1 MNQLSF
7 VSHDLSVSSVKTD
20 VIWTISNYEVFLFV
34 RKVLA
39 MVCLKND
46 VFSCFF
52 TEKLVSW
59 LPLVLLFLTEPIAFS
74 RK

>member
-20 VIWTISNYEVFLFV
+20 VIWTISNYEVFLFA

-46 VFSCFF
+46 VFSFF
-52 TEKLVSW
+52 FYRKTCVMVAAGAVISYGTYR
-59 LPLVLLFLTEPIAFS
+59 LFS
-74 RK
+74 